1 MKNIKFII
9 FCIVALAIVSCDSIL
24 DTEPKQDISEEL
36 ALTNSS
42 NVEAVLVG
50 AYNELGDNDVW
61 GGRMMMLP
69 DLLGVQSGNG
79 DMTWSG
85 TFEQPRQVFFKNI
98 RVDNTFIAAAWS
110 EAYEVIN
117 IANNVLSALDV
128 VDSGIKDRVE
138 GEALFLRG
146 SMYFELARQFGK
158 AWNDGDPSTNLAVP
172 LITEP
177 TREIGENSQVP
188 RNTVQEIYNQA
199 ISDLTTAK
207 GLLPESNGVFAN
219 SYSAG
224 AMLARLYLQQQNYD
238 AARTEANEVIE
249 SGQFSLV
256 EDYSGVFNNSNNNT
270 TEDIFAMQVT
280 NQDGTND
287 LNTFYAADLD
297 GGRGD
302 IEINQ
307 VHLDKYEAGDER
319 LGLFYTDPTTGD
331 NRTGKWQNQFGNVL
345 VLRLAEMY
353 LIRAEANFQEGT
365 PYTGPNTPTDDVNVI
380 RNRAGLADLGS
391 VTLQDILDERF
402 LELAFEG
409 HFLHDTKRSE
419 GSVGSTPWDADI
431 LVYPVPLREINAN
444 PSLQQNSGYG
454 GSG

>member
-1 MKNIKFII
+1 MKRLKFVLV
-9 FCIVALAIVSCDSIL
+9 FAALLLTGSCDGIL
-24 DTEPKQDISEEL
+24 DTQPRQEISEDQ
-36 ALTNSS
+36 ALTTSS

-50 AYNELGDNDVW
+50 AYNELGDDDVW

-69 DLLGVQSGNG
+69 DLLGVQTGNG

-98 RVDNTFIAAAWS
+98 RVDNTFIAATWS

-128 VDSGIKDRVE
+128 VDADIRDRVE

-146 SMYFELARQFGK
+146 SMYFELARLFGK
-158 AWNDGDPSTNLAVP
+158 SWNDGDPAENLAVP
-172 LITEP
+172 LVLLP
-177 TREIGENSQVP
+177 TREINEDSEIP
-188 RNTVQEIYNQA
+188 RNTVQEVYNQA
-199 ISDLTTAK
+199 ISDLQSAK
-207 GLLPESNGVFAN
+207 SLLPPNNGVFAS
-219 SYSAG
+219 SYAAS
-224 AMLARLYLQQQNYD
+224 AMLARVYLQQQDYD
-238 AARTEANEVIE
+238 AARTEANEVIQTGPFE
-249 SGQFSLV
+249 LV
-256 EDYSGVFNNSNNNT
+256 ENYADVFNNSNANT
-270 TEDIFAMQVT
+270 SEDIFALQIT
-280 NQDGTND
+280 NQDGDND

-307 VHLDKYEAGDER
+307 VHLDRYEAGDER

-331 NRTGKWQNQFGNVL
+331 TRTGKWQNQFGNVL

-353 LIRAEANFQEGT
+353 LIRAEANLQEGT

-380 RNRAGLADLGS
+380 RNRAELTDLTDA
-391 VTLQDILDERF
+391 TLQDIWDERF

-409 HFLHDTKRSE
+409 HFLHDVKRAE
-419 GSVGSTPWDADI
+419 GVVGTTPWNDNS
-431 LVYPVPLREINAN
+431 LVYPVPQRERDAN
-444 PSLQQNSGYG
+444 GNLTQNDGYG
-454 GSG
+454 GT

>member
-1 MKNIKFII
+1 MKNTKLITYCII
-9 FCIVALAIVSCDSIL
+9 ALAFVSCDSIL
-24 DTEPKQDISEEL
+24 DTEPKQDISEGL

-42 NVEAVLVG
+42 NVEAVLIG
-50 AYNELGDNDVW
+50 AYNEVGDDDVW
-61 GGRMMMLP
+61 GGNMMMLP

-98 RVDNTFIAAAWS
+98 RVDNTFIASAWS

-128 VDSGIKDRVE
+128 VDSGIRDRVE

-158 AWNDGDPSTNLAVP
+158 SWNDGDPSSNLAVP
-172 LITEP
+172 LITDP
-177 TREIGENSQVP
+177 TREIGENSEVP
-188 RNTVQEIYNQA
+188 RSTVQEVYNQA

-219 SYSAG
+219 SYSAA

-238 AARTEANEVIE
+238 GARTEANEVIE

-280 NQDGTND
+280 NQDGAND

-331 NRTGKWQNQFGNVL
+331 TRTGKWQNQFGNVP

-353 LIRAEANFQEGT
+353 LIRAEANLQAGT

-380 RNRAGLADLGS
+380 RNRAELADLGS

-419 GSVGSTPWDADI
+419 GSVGSTSWDADI

-454 GSG
+454 GSD